1 VGSNLINQNIV
12 CTVQFQYLQQND
24 KDGGGNVYKG
34 TAKITLHNFN
44 KTSFSVEG
52 SKKLA
57 LMDQISA
64 HCKKLT
70 AGR

>member
-1 VGSNLINQNIV
+1 MFVHSMRTIV
-12 CTVQFQYLQQND
+12 CTVQFTYVHQND
-24 KDGGGNVYKG
+24 KDGGANVYKE

-52 SKKLA
+52 KKKLA
-57 LMDQISA
+57 LMDHISA

-70 AGR
+70 ARR